1 MTQGFAGPPPTFA
14 YPHQPK
20 KKKQFTAK
28 EIIMLF
34 KDYQNFVTQRIHSN
48 AKINLK
54 GILQQVMKDEFN
66 IAPEQLEECL
76 EELKIVIR
84 ED

>member
-1 MTQGFAGPPPTFA
+1 MTQGFNGPPPSFA
-14 YPHQPK
+14 QSTQPTK
-20 KKKQFTAK
+20 QKQFTAK

-54 GILQQVMKDEFN
+54 GILQQVMRDEF
-66 IAPEQLEECL
+66 
-76 EELKIVIR
+76 
-84 ED
+84 

>member
-1 MTQGFAGPPPTFA
+1 MTQGFNGPPPMPSFA
-14 YPHQPK
+14 QPIQTK
-20 KKKQFTAK
+20 QKQFTAK

-54 GILQQVMKDEFN
+54 GILQQVMRDEF
-66 IAPEQLEECL
+66 
-76 EELKIVIR
+76 
-84 ED
+84 

>member
-1 MTQGFAGPPPTFA
+1 MQTKQ
-14 YPHQPK
+14 
-20 KKKQFTAK
+20 KQFTAK

-54 GILQQVMKDEFN
+54 GILQQVMRDEF
-66 IAPEQLEECL
+66 
-76 EELKIVIR
+76 
-84 ED
+84 